1 MLTTTWKR
9 CINAENGSGRL
20 TKFAENKNKKIENF
34 QNEIDDLEL
43 KLVDE
48 KNPMNISEIT
58 LKLAKLKNGI
68 GSLKTSIRQNDEE
81 SDE

>member
-1 MLTTTWKR
+1 M
-9 CINAENGSGRL
+9 NGSGRL

-81 SDE
+81 NDE

>member
-1 MLTTTWKR
+1 MLMH
-9 CINAENGSGRL
+9 
-20 TKFAENKNKKIENF
+20 FAENKNKKIENF

>member
-1 MLTTTWKR
+1 M
-9 CINAENGSGRL
+9 GSRYRSL
-20 TKFAENKNKKIENF
+20 

-48 KNPMNISEIT
+48 KNQMSISEIT
-58 LKLAKLKNGI
+58 LKLSKLKNEI
-68 GSLKTSIRQNDEE
+68 GSFKASIRQNDEE